1 MKAQSPRPR
10 LWKTNFWKARLW
22 KPWLWATRLWATRLW
37 ATRKTGSSAAP
48 SSAYLQTFALPLAFA
63 VLLQP
68 VSFAQESTSAEMKPR
83 PAAAETPLSQPASD
97 QIPDS
102 PGVVQAR
109 LARSQEPQIAAQA
122 NAPSQPTASTA
133 PSEAPAQSPVSSDEA
148 SSPQNS
154 QSIPPKPQTD
164 VPDMPPAP
172 EPRADAD
179 NNQLSGSKTAIINQP
194 VGTAAAQ
201 PLQTTGIAASRPAGA
216 AVAPAGQRRVRTIL
230 IRAGAL
236 VGAGVAIGTTMALSQ
251 ASPSRP
257 PGAH

>member
-1 MKAQSPRPR
+1 MKAQSSKPSLWKTRWWKPR
-10 LWKTNFWKARLW
+10 LWD
-22 KPWLWATRLWATRLW
+22 
-37 ATRKTGSSAAP
+37 TRKTSSTAL
-48 SSAYLQTFALPLAFA
+48 SSGYLQTFALPLAFA

-68 VSFAQESTSAEMKPR
+68 LSFAQESASAEMKPR
-83 PAAAETPLSQPASD
+83 PGAAEAPLPLPAPD

-109 LARSQEPQIAAQA
+109 LARSQEPQITAQA
-122 NAPSQPTASTA
+122 NAPSQAPASSAPTESSAQSAA
-133 PSEAPAQSPVSSDEA
+133 PSNEA
-148 SSPQNS
+148 SSPQDS
-154 QSIPPKPQTD
+154 QSTAPKSQTD

-194 VGTAAAQ
+194 VGTAVAQ

>member
-1 MKAQSPRPR
+1 MKAQSPKLS
-10 LWKTNFWKARLW
+10 LWKTRLW
-22 KPWLWATRLWATRLW
+22 KPRLWDTR
-37 ATRKTGSSAAP
+37 SQPAP
-48 SSAYLQTFALPLAFA
+48 SSGYLHTFALPLAFA

-68 VSFAQESTSAEMKPR
+68 LSFAQESASDEMKPR
-83 PAAAETPLSQPASD
+83 PAATETPRRQPAAD

-109 LARSQEPQIAAQA
+109 LARSQEPQTAAQA
-122 NAPSQPTASTA
+122 DAPSQAPTSTE
-133 PSEAPAQSPVSSDEA
+133 PSESPAQSSVPSNETSL
-148 SSPQNS
+148 PQDS
-154 QSIPPKPQTD
+154 QSTPAKPQTD

-172 EPRADAD
+172 ESQADAD
-179 NNQLSGSKTAIINQP
+179 NPRRSKTAIINQP
-194 VGTAAAQ
+194 VGTAVAQ

-216 AVAPAGQRRVRTIL
+216 AVAPSGQRRVRTIL

-251 ASPSRP
+251 ASPSKP